1 MPTLLALFLSG
12 VTVMSYA
19 QSTLDLFKLSLNTA
33 SEQIHA
39 AQVKAGWYR
48 NPTTGRKLD
57 RNIME
62 MLCLI
67 HSEVSEAAEG
77 YRKNLPDDKLPH
89 RSMLEVE
96 LADVLI
102 RIFDLAGY
110 QGLDLGGAVVEK
122 LLYNLTRE
130 DHTLAAR
137 AAPGGKKC

>member
-1 MPTLLALFLSG
+1 
-12 VTVMSYA
+12 MSYA
-19 QSTLDLFKLSLNTA
+19 PSTLDLFRLSLNTA
-33 SEQIHA
+33 SEQIYA
-39 AQVKAGWYR
+39 ANVKAGWYR
-48 NPTTGRKLD
+48 NPVTGRKID

-62 MLCLI
+62 MLMLI
-67 HSEVSEAAEG
+67 VTEVAEAAEG
-77 YRKNLPDDKLPH
+77 YRKSLPDDKLPH

-122 LLYNLTRE
+122 LIYNTTRE

-137 AAPGGKKC
+137 REPNGKKC